1 MFSDNKSFNGNISNW
16 NTSNV
21 IDMSYMFSD
30 NKLFNGNIS
39 NWNTSNV
46 RNMSYMFEK
55 AILFNNGGEPLIT
68 REITKEDGTAYTAW
82 DVSNVIV
89 MRRMFYGT
97 QSFNQP
103 ILNWDTSNVIMM
115 DSMFNGSAFSN
126 NRIALWPININLLSY
141 NNMFN
146 NSGITKYSFV
156 NRNND
161 KIISYN
167 RLIAKYF
174 NLPEEYMSIRVIE
187 IETKNNHNI
196 NVNPIDRIIDVKKKL
211 RNIIDITPYLQR
223 FILGG
228 KELDNNRTLI
238 SYEII
243 NGSTLYL
250 LLMDHIVIYVK
261 TLTGKTDTFEVNPE
275 NTILSIKEL
284 IRNKN
289 GIPIERQR
297 LIFNS
302 QELRNYTNLYDHN
315 IINKSTLNLVLTI
328 Q

>member
-1 MFSDNKSFNGNISNW
+1 
-16 NTSNV
+16 
-21 IDMSYMFSD
+21 
-30 NKLFNGNIS
+30 
-39 NWNTSNV
+39 
-46 RNMSYMFEK
+46 
-55 AILFNNGGEPLIT
+55 
-68 REITKEDGTAYTAW
+68 
-82 DVSNVIV
+82 
-89 MRRMFYGT
+89 
-97 QSFNQP
+97 
-103 ILNWDTSNVIMM
+103 
-115 DSMFNGSAFSN
+115 
-126 NRIALWPININLLSY
+126 
-141 NNMFN
+141 
-146 NSGITKYSFV
+146 
-156 NRNND
+156 
-161 KIISYN
+161 
-167 RLIAKYF
+167 
-174 NLPEEYMSIRVIE
+174 MSIRVIE

-302 QELRNYTNLYDHN
+302 QELRNNRSLYNYN
-315 IINKSTLNLVLTI
+315 IINKSTLNLVLRI
-328 Q
+328 QQQEQNL